1 MSIAPFHPA
10 PMQMSNESRR
20 ARLAVMAASVGIAA
34 ALVAYAAS
42 PEVRHAVS
50 HAAHSVKHTVSN
62 FFDHDRRKRSEHRKA
77 RRQEHAKTSH
87 ARTGMTSGH
96 RETALAVSSSA
107 RAQGERGSPAV
118 SGDAPT

>member
-1 MSIAPFHPA
+1 MSIAPFSPA
-10 PMQMSNESRR
+10 PMRINNESRR

-62 FFDHDRRKRSEHRKA
+62 FFDHDRRKRSEHKKA
-77 RRQEHAKTSH
+77 RKHERAKTLH
-87 ARTGMTSGH
+87 TRTGMRPGH
-96 RETALAVSSSA
+96 RETALAVSSFA
-107 RAQGERGSPAV
+107 RAQGERGSPA
-118 SGDAPT
+118 AAWRTPT